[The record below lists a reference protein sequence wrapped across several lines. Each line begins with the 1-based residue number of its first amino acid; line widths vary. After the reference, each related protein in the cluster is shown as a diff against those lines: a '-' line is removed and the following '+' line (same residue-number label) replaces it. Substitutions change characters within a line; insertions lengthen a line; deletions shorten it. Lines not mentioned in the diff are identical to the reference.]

1 MISTDEDGDYI
12 YIHLPTLR
20 PSSYAIGYNFRAPLP
35 SFEELFG
42 KVEEAETETEEP
54 EKDNDPSKQAMQT
67 EVTFS
72 ASVGGRLQTPMQD
85 AKFVYEDGTEEV
97 KRVCDLSLQIGNDH

>member
-20 PSSYAIGYNFRAPLP
+20 PSSYAIGYNFRTPLP
-35 SFEELFG
+35 SF
-42 KVEEAETETEEP
+42 EEAETETEEP

-97 KRVCDLSLQIGNDH
+97 KRVCDLSLQMGNGH